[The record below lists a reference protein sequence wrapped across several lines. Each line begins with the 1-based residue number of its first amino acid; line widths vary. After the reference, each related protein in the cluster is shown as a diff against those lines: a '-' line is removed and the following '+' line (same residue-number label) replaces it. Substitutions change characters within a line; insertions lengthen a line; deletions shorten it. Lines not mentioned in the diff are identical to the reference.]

1 MFLGF
6 PAVFVL
12 LSHIVS
18 PRARG
23 DQALIAWADALA
35 GHFLGHCGGHL
46 AAICDHCAL
55 ETVSMVDDF
64 AMTVHR
70 SPTGLALQLPCND
83 SAMHQLIDDLAFII
97 FLLHLREDLVGGDAL
112 NLFGRR
118 HAECHS
124 RHFQGRSDCPTAG
137 LYVGSSEAEVREH
150 CQDDAGFEVTERI
163 GHECFLDRL
172 MDNDCRLSYQV

>member
-1 MFLGF
+1 MFLRF

-12 LSHIVS
+12 LSHIGS
-18 PRARG
+18 PRARV

-35 GHFLGHCGGHL
+35 SHFLGHCGGHL
-46 AAICDHCAL
+46 AAICDHRAL
-55 ETVSMVDDF
+55 EAVSMVGDF

-112 NLFGRR
+112 NVFGRR